1 MNKWI
6 PISLLVFLGVYLLTT
21 EQAPVTDFQVK
32 QVAETLP
39 YDANNS
45 ITFPQH

>member
-21 EQAPVTDFQVK
+21 EQAPFTDFPAK
-32 QVAETLP
+32 QVAETLSH
-39 YDANNS
+39 DSSNS
-45 ITFPQH
+45 IAFQQH